1 MALYAPMSLVNPWI
15 PIERRSG
22 ARFPLELKIRY
33 RTLGR
38 GRPLNGTGWV
48 VNLSSGGVLVACQHE
63 INTGTRL
70 ELNIDWPSLLDGHIP
85 LQLVTLGRVL
95 RSETSSFAAV
105 MAHYQFRTTRR
116 STNQTVVPID
126 APSGRALQ
134 LMKRPAR
141 A

>member
-1 MALYAPMSLVNPWI
+1 MTLAAVPPLIRPPIS
-15 PIERRSG
+15 IERRSG
-22 ARFPLELKIRY
+22 ARFPLDLKIRY

-38 GRPLNGTGWV
+38 ARPLAGTGWV
-48 VNLSSGGVLVACQHE
+48 VNMSSGGVLVVCQHE

-70 ELNIDWPSLLDGHIP
+70 ELNIEWPSLLDGQIP

-105 MAHYQFRTTRR
+105 LASYQFRTTRR
-116 STNQTVVPID
+116 STNRTVVPID
-126 APSGRALQ
+126 EPLGGALR
-134 LMKRPAR
+134 LMKRPVR